1 MNKVSKPKP
10 IDSDAT
16 IGKRVFNLR
25 LEKGIRQE
33 DLAKELNIKRNVLSN
48 YETGKR
54 TIPLYILIDIANKLD
69 TTTDYLLGLTEIIK
83 QDIAYKEM
91 YRRFGL
97 EEKTLEI
104 LEDMKNYN
112 DKILKTIN
120 FLIKQEEICPINSFN
135 VQIEKGTT
143 NKEEQKLIE
152 KAENEYNEYLEKWN
166 NTHYE
171 ILRAIHKCYTIEV
184 PNEKVHITKNLVKK
198 EKDFKSELQKII
210 HTKAKINIK
219 DLVNTTLIKNI
230 EDKIKNSKKY
240 IERSE
245 KQI

>member
-16 IGKRVFNLR
+16 IGKRVCNLR

-33 DLAKELNIKRNVLSN
+33 DLAKELNIKRNALSN

-184 PNEKVHITKNLVKK
+184 PNEK
-198 EKDFKSELQKII
+198 DFKSELQKII

-245 KQI
+245 KQT